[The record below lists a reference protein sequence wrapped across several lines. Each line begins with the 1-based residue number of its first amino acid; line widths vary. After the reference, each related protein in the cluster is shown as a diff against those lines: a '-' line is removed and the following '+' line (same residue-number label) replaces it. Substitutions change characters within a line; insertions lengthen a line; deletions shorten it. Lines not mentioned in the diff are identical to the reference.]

1 MGDYATVLYPTG
13 DQAERRFER
22 IIGDSTALES
32 VLEQV
37 EQVAPTD
44 STVLIEGETGTGK
57 ELIAH
62 AIHNAS
68 QRCGRAFIKL
78 NCAAIPLDLLESEL
92 FGHEKGAFTGAIAQK
107 VGRFEMADKGTLF
120 LDEVGDIP
128 SALQPKL
135 LRILQEQEFERLGSG
150 RTHKVDVRLV
160 AATNRDLMKMVAR
173 GQFRSD
179 LYYRLNVFPIM
190 LPALRERREDIPA
203 LVAHFVKM
211 FSRRMGKQ
219 VDSVPPETM
228 AAFQWYSWPGNIREL
243 QNLVER
249 AVIVSQDGVLPNPLH
264 KKQNEIMA
272 PSLHHTRTFH
282 SSMTLEDSDRALI
295 LETLEQAGWIVGGP
309 RGAAAK
315 LGLKR
320 TTLLAKMR
328 RMGISRPI
336 SEEGTRIPGVAEED
350 AQI

>member
-1 MGDYATVLYPTG
+1 MPQYATVTYPEG
-13 DQAERRFER
+13 DQPDRRFER
-22 IIGDSTALES
+22 IIGHSAALES
-32 VLEQV
+32 VLDQV

-68 QRCGRAFIKL
+68 QRFGRPFIKL

-107 VGRFEMADKGTLF
+107 IGRFEMADKGTLF

-128 SALQPKL
+128 PALQPKL
-135 LRILQEQEFERLGSG
+135 LRVLQEQEFERLGGG

-160 AATNRDLMKMVAR
+160 AASNRDLVKMVAR

-179 LYYRLNVFPIM
+179 LYYRLYVFPVS
-190 LPALRERREDIPA
+190 LPALRDRREDIPA
-203 LVAHFVKM
+203 LVKHFVNL
-211 FSRRMGKQ
+211 FSRRMGKR
-219 VDSVPPETM
+219 VDSIPPETM
-228 AAFQWYSWPGNIREL
+228 AAFQWYAWPGNIREL

-249 AVIVSQDGVLPNPLH
+249 AVILSRDGVLPNPLH
-264 KKQNEIMA
+264 KKKTDLML
-272 PSLHHTRTFH
+272 PSLLHPRTFH
-282 SSMTLEDSDRALI
+282 SLMALEGSDRGLI

-328 RMGISRPI
+328 RLGISRPI
-336 SEEGTRIPGVAEED
+336 PQEGTNVFPVTRGN

>member
-1 MGDYATVLYPTG
+1 VGDYAAVMSPAP
-13 DQAERRFER
+13 DQAERTFER
-22 IIGDSTALES
+22 IIGNSAALES

-107 VGRFEMADKGTLF
+107 IGRFEMADKGTLF

-128 SALQPKL
+128 PALQPKL
-135 LRILQEQEFERLGSG
+135 LRVLQEQEFERLGSG

-160 AATNRDLMKMVAR
+160 AATNRNLEKMVAR

-179 LYYRLNVFPIM
+179 LYYRLNVFPIL
-190 LPALRERREDIPA
+190 LPPLRERREDIPA
-203 LVAHFVKM
+203 LVTHFMKM
-211 FSRRMGKQ
+211 FNRRMGKQ
-219 VDSVPPETM
+219 VNCIPPETM

-249 AVIVSQDGVLPNPLH
+249 GVILSRDGVLPNPLH
-264 KKQNEIMA
+264 KKQTEVMI
-272 PSLHHTRTFH
+272 PSLRRTQTFH
-282 SSMTLEDSDRALI
+282 SSTFYSATTLEVSDRALI
-295 LETLEQAGWIVGGP
+295 LKTLERAGWIVGGP

-320 TTLLAKMR
+320 TTLLARMR
-328 RMGISRPI
+328 RLGISRPI
-336 SEEGTRIPGVAEED
+336 PQEGTSVPEVA
-350 AQI
+350 

>member
-1 MGDYATVLYPTG
+1 VGDYATVMKPG
-13 DQAERRFER
+13 PDQAERTFER
-22 IIGDSTALES
+22 IIGNSPALES

-37 EQVAPTD
+37 EQVAPTA

-68 QRCGRAFIKL
+68 QRCGRSFIKV
-78 NCAAIPLDLLESEL
+78 NCAAIPLDLLESEM

-107 VGRFEMADKGTLF
+107 IGRFEMADKGTLF

-135 LRILQEQEFERLGSG
+135 LRVLQEQEFERLGSG

-160 AATNRDLMKMVAR
+160 AATNQNLLKMVAR
-173 GQFRSD
+173 GQFRID
-179 LYYRLNVFPIM
+179 LYYRLNVFPIL

-203 LVAHFVKM
+203 LVTHFVKM

-219 VDSVPPETM
+219 IDSIPPETM

-249 AVIVSQDGVLPNPLH
+249 AVILSRNGVLPNPLP
-264 KKQNEIMA
+264 KKQTEVMIRCVC
-272 PSLHHTRTFH
+272 RTPTFR

-295 LETLEQAGWIVGGP
+295 FETLEQAGWIVGGP
-309 RGAAAK
+309 SGAAAK

-320 TTLLAKMR
+320 TTLLARMR
-328 RMGISRPI
+328 RMGISRPT
-336 SEEGTRIPGVAEED
+336 SQEGTGVPELA
-350 AQI
+350 

>member
-1 MGDYATVLYPTG
+1 VGNYATIMNPAP
-13 DQAERRFER
+13 DQAERAFER
-22 IIGDSTALES
+22 IIGNSAALES

-68 QRCGRAFIKL
+68 QRCGRALIKL

-107 VGRFEMADKGTLF
+107 IGRFEMADKGTLF

-135 LRILQEQEFERLGSG
+135 LRVLQEQEFERLGSG

-160 AATNRDLMKMVAR
+160 AATNRDLAKMVAR

-179 LYYRLNVFPIM
+179 LYYRLDVFPIL
-190 LPALRERREDIPA
+190 LPSLRERREDIPA
-203 LVAHFVKM
+203 LVTHFVKT

-219 VDSVPPETM
+219 IDSIPPETM

-249 AVIVSQDGVLPNPLH
+249 AVILSRDGMLLNPLH
-264 KKQNEIMA
+264 KKQTELMI
-272 PSLHHTRTFH
+272 PSPHQTRIFQ
-282 SSMTLEDSDRALI
+282 SPMTLEDSDRALI
-295 LETLEQAGWIVGGP
+295 VETLEQAGWVVGGP

-315 LGLKR
+315 LGVKR

-328 RMGISRPI
+328 RMGISRPLDQ
-336 SEEGTRIPGVAEED
+336 EGTDG
-350 AQI
+350 